1 MLAFIVTLLFLFSLA
16 QGAVLLREES
26 LFSYS
31 TPTQTTRSARDA
43 FSSES
48 NNSQRRVLSV
58 LKEVVFSRSSSSSTR
73 LVPSRRQDLNTSPTP
88 APTGPSSSE
97 TTVHIT
103 DTSDFAIL
111 VPRSANESVSSS
123 ENDAIAYC
131 SSGSSC
137 SNTLPDGFITA
148 AKVYTSSEGSYIQIT
163 GCMNPSKMSMSSI
176 DEGGQ
181 FDVRYPNGAQC
192 TFGGYGASFIEQLE
206 PSAGRFC
213 LRCCAS
219 PNDQTNCNSH
229 QDRAGC
235 LVAVPGT
242 YNFPESGVSCD
253 A

>member
-1 MLAFIVTLLFLFSLA
+1 MQAFIVTLVFLFSVA

-26 LFSYS
+26 LFSH
-31 TPTQTTRSARDA
+31 TATQTTRTARDV
-43 FSSES
+43 FSPGS
-48 NNSQRRVLSV
+48 NDTQRPLLSV
-58 LKEVVFSRSSSSSTR
+58 LKNAILARSSLKR
-73 LVPSRRQDLNTSPTP
+73 LAPSRRQDVNTSPTP
-88 APTGPSSSE
+88 APTGPDSPD

-103 DTSDFAIL
+103 NSSDFAIL
-111 VPRSANESVSSS
+111 MPRNSGQPVSSS
-123 ENDAIAYC
+123 ENDAIVYC

-137 SNTLPDGFITA
+137 AYTLPDGFITA
-148 AKVYTSSEGSYIQIT
+148 AEVYNVEGSYVQIT
-163 GCMNPSKMSMSSI
+163 GCMDPSKMSMSSK
-176 DEGGQ
+176 DDGGQ

-192 TFGGYGASFIEQLE
+192 TLGGYGASFIEQLE

-235 LVAVPGT
+235 LAAIPGK
-242 YNFPESGVSCD
+242 YNFPELGVTCN

>member
-1 MLAFIVTLLFLFSLA
+1 MQAFIVTLVFLFSFA

-26 LFSYS
+26 PFNY
-31 TPTQTTRSARDA
+31 TATQTTHTARNV

-48 NNSQRRVLSV
+48 NDTQRPVLSV
-58 LKEVVFSRSSSSSTR
+58 LNAMLARSSSKR
-73 LVPSRRQDLNTSPTP
+73 LAPSRRQDLNTSPTP
-88 APTGPSSSE
+88 APTGPDSPD

-103 DTSDFAIL
+103 NSSDFAL
-111 VPRSANESVSSS
+111 LMPRNSDKPVSSS

-131 SSGSSC
+131 SSSSSC
-137 SNTLPDGFITA
+137 AYTLPDGFITA
-148 AKVYTSSEGSYIQIT
+148 AEVYTVEGSYVQIT
-163 GCMNPSKMSMSSI
+163 GCMDPSKMSMSSK
-176 DEGGQ
+176 DDGGQ

-206 PSAGRFC
+206 PSEGRFC

-219 PNDQTNCNSH
+219 ANDQTNCNSH

-235 LVAVPGT
+235 LAAIPGT
-242 YNFPESGVSCD
+242 YDFPELGVTCN